1 MELSKLQAQGDQNVI
16 LTALKK
22 WQEASNNPELAEITL
37 AQIRLFTYINSIEL
51 EQYSYNK
58 ILGEFRTAK
67 NNAVIRARKAENAL
81 ETLEAE
87 VISLRNKVKI
97 FGG

>member
-22 WQEASNNPELAEITL
+22 WSDASNNPELAEITL

-81 ETLEAE
+81 ETLETE